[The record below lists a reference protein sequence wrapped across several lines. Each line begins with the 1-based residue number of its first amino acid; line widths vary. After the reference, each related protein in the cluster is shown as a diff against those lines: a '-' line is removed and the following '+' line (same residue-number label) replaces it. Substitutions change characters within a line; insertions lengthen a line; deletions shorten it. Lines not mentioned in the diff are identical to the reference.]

1 MELAAGIDFGGTSA
15 KIGLVERSGRILGR
29 AHVSMDARESFEGI
43 VDPVA
48 RALRELISR
57 DAGGGTV
64 VTIGICTP
72 GFIDKSDG
80 NLIGGCNNIPSLQHR
95 SVQLH
100 LQNAFGVPA
109 FAENDATSAA
119 AGELVFGAGRRFS
132 SFVLITVGTAIGGG
146 LVFDRKVYRGWK
158 GFAGEIGHICVN
170 PNGLW
175 CNCGSRGCF
184 EQYASGSAILRVYV
198 EKLQKRGTSCA
209 DCQSPRDVVQR
220 ARAGDRLALDTL
232 EEAGGWIAQAFGTLL
247 NVLNLEACLVGGGVS
262 EAGEMLL
269 EPIRRHLADHCWF
282 QIGEG
287 VQVLPAEL
295 LNDAGILGAAAQA
308 FERLPMP
315 GHEKAAPGQAE
326 QAALAPEQAAPS
338 SGKAPLRR

>member
-15 KIGLVERSGRILGR
+15 KIGLVDRAGTILAR
-29 AHVSMDARESFEGI
+29 AHVSMDAGESFEGI
-43 VDPVA
+43 VEPVV
-48 RALRELISR
+48 RTLRDLVTREAMRGAVS
-57 DAGGGTV
+57 
-64 VTIGICTP
+64 TIGICAP

-95 SVQLH
+95 SVQRYFEE
-100 LQNAFGVPA
+100 AFGVPA
-109 FAENDATSAA
+109 FGENDATSAA

-146 LVFDRKVYRGWK
+146 LVFDRRVYRGWK
-158 GFAGEIGHICVN
+158 GFAGEVGHICVS

-175 CNCGSRGCF
+175 CDCGSRGCF
-184 EQYASGSAILRVYV
+184 EQYASGTAILRVYE
-198 EKLQKRGTSCA
+198 EKLRKRGMECA
-209 DCQSPRDVVQR
+209 DCASPRSVVER

-269 EPIRRHLADHCWF
+269 GPIRRRLADHCWP

-287 VQVLPAEL
+287 VEVLAAEL
-295 LNDAGILGAAAQA
+295 RNDAGILGAAAQA
-308 FERLPMP
+308 FERLQPAGQASRPIP
-315 GHEKAAPGQAE
+315 GHATGQE
-326 QAALAPEQAAPS
+326 
-338 SGKAPLRR
+338 